1 MEPTAARGE
10 ESLADSESEPS
21 SLGVDPEAP
30 SSKRKL
36 LRFRSAEEVEQTAA
50 HGEESMGEHE
60 VSTGETAAASKMDV
74 EVSLVD
80 TAPLADAEET
90 FKSPKSIRSVKS
102 VLSRDS
108 NKSSG
113 EQAVDRPSAPLKVE
127 VVVISFPDA
136 EEAEATVSPIE
147 DPETPE
153 EMQIA
158 APSGGTLRTKDTA
171 GLPSY
176 MTLSQRLALSM
187 ARHPRRNLSLSLL
200 LTLLASAIGVLL
212 SPFKIETSNLL
223 TMYMTRG
230 TEMSNRVKQS
240 QTLLSEMS
248 EKRFSDQRQK
258 TNQVKQSETLLT
270 VDDPFE
276 ELVCGG
282 DWYGSRYVRRDDIF
296 SCVILHIH
304 LQMFHFSKMVAFDS
318 DGFNLVAMWGIDEDE
333 TKQYPHEALDMN
345 ASASLLDADSLFEM
359 CREEQHVLQVLEDEE
374 LCYKCSDGAG
384 GDACIQPFSLVGL
397 ARAYIKFSETASI
410 KLSPEVY
417 LSPTMTCQGLREAWK
432 PTVQSSF
439 SSMMRE
445 CTLELLDKPSACS
458 LLPPEIVAP
467 LVDQAFA
474 DIGELRYST
483 SIYAT
488 KKDSDSIQRMYEL
501 ELSNML
507 SLARNLSGHSAI
519 QSSYEVGIDP
529 MYTTGDG
536 GFGLR
541 RIYKAVDLEY
551 SECP

>member
-1 MEPTAARGE
+1 M
-10 ESLADSESEPS
+10 
-21 SLGVDPEAP
+21 
-30 SSKRKL
+30 
-36 LRFRSAEEVEQTAA
+36 EQTAA

-113 EQAVDRPSAPLKVE
+113 EQAVDRPSTPLKVG

-136 EEAEATVSPIE
+136 EEADATVSPIE
-147 DPETPE
+147 DPETPD

-158 APSGGTLRTKDTA
+158 APSGGTLRSKDTA

-176 MTLSQRLALSM
+176 MTLSQWLALSM

-333 TKQYPHEALDMN
+333 TKQYPHEMQVRRCWMQTLCSKCAARNSMSCRCSKTNSCATNVPMDLEGTR
-345 ASASLLDADSLFEM
+345 AFSRFRLSAWLVLTSNSAK
-359 CREEQHVLQVLEDEE
+359 RELNQH
-374 LCYKCSDGAG
+374 YGKS
-384 GDACIQPFSLVGL
+384 
-397 ARAYIKFSETASI
+397 
-410 KLSPEVY
+410 
-417 LSPTMTCQGLREAWK
+417 
-432 PTVQSSF
+432 
-439 SSMMRE
+439 
-445 CTLELLDKPSACS
+445 
-458 LLPPEIVAP
+458 
-467 LVDQAFA
+467 
-474 DIGELRYST
+474 ST
-483 SIYAT
+483 SFFFHRNVCTDGKI
-488 KKDSDSIQRMYEL
+488 
-501 ELSNML
+501 SNRRRRCI
-507 SLARNLSGHSAI
+507 SLR
-519 QSSYEVGIDP
+519 P
-529 MYTTGDG
+529 
-536 GFGLR
+536 
-541 RIYKAVDLEY
+541 
-551 SECP
+551 